1 MSVGWWDVP
10 FRNLNVDHPIPRAK
24 GVRPTSTTSSY
35 RPPAAP
41 AGRCMWT
48 SDSRSNPTP
57 RPRCDPRCRPP
68 TPWPCAPT
76 RSPTRLVQRPGYAQ
90 PAAARTRA
98 RLETAPHRLPAVTGR
113 PGTTPFNVSVEQLDG
128 RPKLLTDACA
138 VEACTR
144 AACWCPWTF
153 THPGG
158 VLPRSGTCVN
168 SHGGSP
174 CAYSDAHTS
183 SKPRTGRHG
192 RDCRTRGPSVQA
204 APRGAQRSP
213 SSSLGRCPQ
222 GRQPDH
228 PDRPG
233 CTQRSGITSSISST
247 EANGRPKKSSASM
260 SPRCRSV
267 HTPHAVCRRL
277 AARHLPGHRS
287 QTVNGRRK
295 LTIVTSLVRNQQVSG
310 SSPLAGSN

>member
-10 FRNLNVDHPIPRAK
+10 FRNLNVYHPIPRAK

-35 RPPAAP
+35 RPPP
-41 AGRCMWT
+41 RAGACGR
-48 SDSRSNPTP
+48 RTP
-57 RPRCDPRCRPP
+57 GRTLRRPRCDPCCRPP

-90 PAAARTRA
+90 PAAARNRA

-128 RPKLLTDACA
+128 RPKLSTDTCA

-144 AACWCPWTF
+144 VACWCPWTF

-158 VLPRSGTCVN
+158 ILPKRDVRQQQRRVAVRPR
-168 SHGGSP
+168 SP

-183 SKPRTGRHG
+183 SKPGTGRHG

-213 SSSLGRCPQ
+213 SKFPRAMVVPQ
-222 GRQPDH
+222 SDF
-228 PDRPG
+228 
-233 CTQRSGITSSISST
+233 
-247 EANGRPKKSSASM
+247 
-260 SPRCRSV
+260 
-267 HTPHAVCRRL
+267 
-277 AARHLPGHRS
+277 
-287 QTVNGRRK
+287 
-295 LTIVTSLVRNQQVSG
+295 
-310 SSPLAGSN
+310 